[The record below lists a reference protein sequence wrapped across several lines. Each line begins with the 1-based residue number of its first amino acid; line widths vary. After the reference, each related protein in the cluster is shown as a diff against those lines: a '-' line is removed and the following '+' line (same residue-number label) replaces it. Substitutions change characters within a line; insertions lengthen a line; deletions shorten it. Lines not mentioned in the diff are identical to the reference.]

1 MHIDYNLLINIYPGL
16 PFQYPL
22 EVMELPELRLRLLLG
37 CRGCPRRGSPDD
49 VADDVT
55 ADTADDGTAKDSS
68 KSFLSICSERVSTF
82 SGNGAK
88 YCAGSFLSVSSERLS
103 SSASSSCDLPSSSP
117 ERTETRTACT
127 AANVAR
133 LCRSR
138 RYLGRT

>member
-1 MHIDYNLLINIYPGL
+1 MHIDSNLLINIYPGL

-88 YCAGSFLSVSSERLS
+88 HCAGSFLSVSSERLS